1 MGKVTLEMDVNNEQL
16 EELLGSYKAIEKL
29 TYVTDDMCENFSYL
43 SKAITANNREIKK
56 LTANVAKLL
65 EEIKNG
71 DDTGGKG
78 KEESS

>member
-1 MGKVTLEMDVNNEQL
+1 MGKVTLEVDVSNEQL

-29 TYVTDDMCENFSYL
+29 THATDDMCENFNYL

-65 EEIKNG
+65 EEFKNG
-71 DDTGGKG
+71 NDTGGKG

>member
-1 MGKVTLEMDVNNEQL
+1 M
-16 EELLGSYKAIEKL
+16 
-29 TYVTDDMCENFSYL
+29 TDDMCENFSYL

-71 DDTGGKG
+71 NDTGGKG

>member
-1 MGKVTLEMDVNNEQL
+1 MGKVTLEVDVSNEQL

-29 TYVTDDMCENFSYL
+29 THATDDMCENFNYL

-65 EEIKNG
+65 EEFKNG
-71 DDTGGKG
+71 NDTGGKG
-78 KEESS
+78 KKESS

>member
-1 MGKVTLEMDVNNEQL
+1 
-16 EELLGSYKAIEKL
+16 
-29 TYVTDDMCENFSYL
+29 MCENFNYL

-65 EEIKNG
+65 EEFKNG
-71 DDTGGKG
+71 NDTGGKG

>member
-1 MGKVTLEMDVNNEQL
+1 MGKVTLEMDVSNEQL

-29 TYVTDDMCENFSYL
+29 THATDDMCENFSFL
-43 SKAITANNREIKK
+43 SKAIAANNREIKK
-56 LTANVAKLL
+56 LTTNVAKLL

-71 DDTGGKG
+71 NDTGGES

>member
-1 MGKVTLEMDVNNEQL
+1 MGKVTLEMDVSNEQL

-29 TYVTDDMCENFSYL
+29 THATDDMCENFSFL
-43 SKAITANNREIKK
+43 SEAITANNREIKK
-56 LTANVAKLL
+56 LTTNVAKLL

-71 DDTGGKG
+71 NDTGGES

>member
-1 MGKVTLEMDVNNEQL
+1 MGKVTLEVDVSNEQL

-29 TYVTDDMCENFSYL
+29 THATDDICENFNYL

-65 EEIKNG
+65 EEFKNG
-71 DDTGGKG
+71 NDTGGKG

>member
-1 MGKVTLEMDVNNEQL
+1 MGKVTLEVDVSNEQL

-29 TYVTDDMCENFSYL
+29 THATDDMCEKFNYL

-65 EEIKNG
+65 EEFKNG
-71 DDTGGKG
+71 NDTGGKG